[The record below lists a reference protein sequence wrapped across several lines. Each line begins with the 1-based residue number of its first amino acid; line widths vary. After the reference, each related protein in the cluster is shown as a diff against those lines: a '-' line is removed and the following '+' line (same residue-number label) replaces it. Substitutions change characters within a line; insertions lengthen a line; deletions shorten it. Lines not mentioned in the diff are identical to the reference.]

1 MKQVL
6 IFLLIGLTES
16 IIRKR
21 EKIIQKNEN
30 LTVGFQAS
38 DIHENEYTNINVY
51 IKEKDTDK
59 YRHVIKSKYSNG
71 VVTTYY
77 GKNGR
82 EIIEFEWNRTE
93 IEIKFKIK
101 IHEIKVIKNE
111 KIKNIRK
118 IKKTEIIYHVTQLNG
133 KLQIK
138 TNLMIQEYAG

>member
-30 LTVGFQAS
+30 LTVGFHVQ
-38 DIHENEYTNINVY
+38 DIHENEYTNIKVY
-51 IKEKDTDK
+51 FKEKDTDK

-82 EIIEFEWNRTE
+82 EIIEFKWNRTE

-101 IHEIKVIKNE
+101 IHEIKIIKNE